1 MKQDC
6 KEIPEVGTADIKK
19 FVKLMRVAEPRLR
32 KIYASPEIE
41 SKIASEINSMVGRDI
56 VNRADCGGDLVAVIV
71 IVDVAA
77 PAPG

>member
-1 MKQDC
+1 MKDDC
-6 KEIPEVGTADIKK
+6 KKIPEVDAADLKK
-19 FVKLMRVAEPRLR
+19 FVKLVKVAEPRLR
-32 KIYASPEIE
+32 KIYASPEVE
-41 SKIASEINSMVGRDI
+41 SKIASELNTMVGSEI